1 MLIGQWKPWERSTGP
16 RTPEGKARVSCNT
29 DNGDTRGMLR
39 ELARLLR
46 DADDR
51 DLFEVYKEME
61 RLIDATAPAIAR
73 R

>member
-1 MLIGQWKPWERSTGP
+1 
-16 RTPEGKARVSCNT
+16 
-29 DNGDTRGMLR
+29 MLR